1 MGSIF
6 ITSILSALLY
16 KTCTILSFVWTM
28 RQDKTEPVVYIH
40 SRNAV
45 RLDIVDTKFTRQS

>member
-6 ITSILSALLY
+6 IPSILSALLY

-28 RQDKTEPVVYIH
+28 RQGKTEPVVYIH
-40 SRNAV
+40 NRDTV
-45 RLDIVDTKFTRQS
+45 RLDISSRKYGK